1 MKRFVTL
8 LCAVLLL
15 TTGAGALEVEAPSAL
30 LMEKETGTVLFAK
43 DEHAKLEPASV
54 TKVMTL
60 LLVMEAIDAG
70 TLHYDDIVT
79 ASAHACSMGGSQIWL
94 EENEQM
100 TVSDMLKAVCVV
112 SANDCAVALAEAV
125 AGSEEAFVDRMN
137 QRAAELGMAD
147 TTFKNATGLPAEGH
161 VTSAYDIALMS
172 RELILN
178 HPDIRQYTTIWMD
191 SLRNGASSLVNTNRL
206 IRFYEGATGLKT
218 GSTDSALYCLSA
230 TAERDGMEL
239 IAVIMKGSTSAQ
251 RFEDAQTLLNYGFAT
266 YALASV
272 APQTP
277 LAPVPVSLG
286 TQATVQPVLGEG
298 DHLLLEKAQ
307 AGDLTQ
313 TVDPGGVRGGAGGRG
328 GPAGDPDRHL
338 RRGGHGGDPH
348 PGRGG
353 DPPDHFRPDAAAD
366 AADGASV
373 RLRRGT
379 APSDVFLLCRQAA
392 GWYNLEHSDMTDRRE
407 WNPLFTSRRSLL
419 RRHYEREDHCTCWM

>member
-1 MKRFVTL
+1 MNVPPETYSVATLQRGITMKRLIAL
-8 LCAVLLL
+8 LWAVLVLA
-15 TTGAGALEVEAPSAL
+15 TSAGALEVEAPSAL

-60 LLVMEAIDAG
+60 LLTMEAIDAG
-70 TLHYDDIVT
+70 TLHYDDMVT

-100 TVSDMLKAVCVV
+100 SVSDMLKAVCVV

-125 AGSEEAFVDRMN
+125 AGSEDAFVDRMN

-147 TTFKNATGLPAEGH
+147 TVFKNATGLPAEGH
-161 VTSAYDIALMS
+161 VTSAHDIALMS

-191 SLRNGASSLVNTNRL
+191 TLRDGASSLVNTNRL

-251 RFEDAQTLLNYGFAT
+251 RFEDAQALLNYGFAT
-266 YALASV
+266 YALASA

-286 TQATVQPVLGEG
+286 TQATVQPVLGAG
-298 DHLLLEKAQ
+298 DRLLVEKAQ
-307 AGDLTQ
+307 AGSLTQ
-313 TVDPGGVRGGAGGRG
+313 TVELAESVEAPVAE
-328 GPAGDPDRHL
+328 GDPL
-338 RRGGHGGDPH
+338 
-348 PGRGG
+348 
-353 DPPDHFRPDAAAD
+353 
-366 AADGASV
+366 
-373 RLRRGT
+373 GT
-379 APSDVFLLCRQAA
+379 MTVTCGEETIAQLPLVA
-392 GWYNLEHSDMTDRRE
+392 GEAVPRITFGQM
-407 WNPLFTSRRSLL
+407 LL
-419 RRHYEREDHCTCWM
+419 RMLRIALLSA

>member
-8 LCAVLLL
+8 LCALLVLA
-15 TTGAGALEVEAPSAL
+15 TSAGALEVEAPSAL
-30 LMEKETGTVLFAK
+30 LMEKATGTVLFAK

-70 TLHYDDIVT
+70 TLHYDDMIT

-172 RELILN
+172 RELMLH
-178 HPDIRQYTTIWMD
+178 HPDIRTYTTVWMD
-191 SLRNGASSLVNTNRL
+191 TLRDGASSLVNTNKL
-206 IRFYEGATGLKT
+206 VRFYDGTTGLKT
-218 GSTDSALYCLSA
+218 GSTSAAGYCISA

-239 IAVIMKGSTSAQ
+239 IAVILKGKTSPD
-251 RFEDAQTLLNYGFAT
+251 RFADAQTLLNYGFAS
-266 YALASV
+266 YALKTV
-272 APQTP
+272 IPDEP
-277 LAPVPVSLG
+277 LPPVPVKLG
-286 TQATVQPVLGEG
+286 TQATVQPILGEENQ
-298 DHLLLEKAQ
+298 LLLEKARTGELGQSVTLESSVQ
-307 AGDLTQ
+307 APVAVGDRLGTLTV
-313 TVDPGGVRGGAGGRG
+313 TSGEEVLAELPLLAGEEVPRITFLQML
-328 GPAGDPDRHL
+328 PRVL
-338 RRGGHGGDPH
+338 RI
-348 PGRGG
+348 
-353 DPPDHFRPDAAAD
+353 ACLA
-366 AADGASV
+366 
-373 RLRRGT
+373 
-379 APSDVFLLCRQAA
+379 
-392 GWYNLEHSDMTDRRE
+392 E
-407 WNPLFTSRRSLL
+407 
-419 RRHYEREDHCTCWM
+419 